1 MKKTDSWKGYDRQ
14 ELKIKQ
20 AINAVKL
27 EIAKENLAQKI
38 GGVGESSPVKI
49 GSYLINNPKMI
60 LRMVTIVTTIFSI
73 YKRIFGKK

>member
-38 GGVGESSPVKI
+38 RGVGESSPVKI

-60 LRMVTIVTTIFSI
+60 LRTVTIVTTIFSI